1 MRLALLTNAT
11 EVTAVLPPLALLPHE
26 VDILALN
33 TNSVRQV
40 DDVSLV
46 IVDVTGSD
54 LLGARELCRTVA
66 AAHPD
71 LPVAVAIAETSLIA
85 LDSSWA
91 VDDFLLPSVSAVE
104 IDARL
109 RLLLTRRPA
118 VVEEAQDSNVVAVG
132 ALVVDEA
139 TYTARIHGRPLDL
152 TYKEFE
158 LLRYLV
164 QHSGRVFTR
173 EQLLQDVWGY
183 DFFGGTRTVDV
194 HVRRLRAKLGT
205 EYEGM
210 IATVRNVGY
219 KAVELTGVEE

>member
-1 MRLALLTNAT
+1 VRIALLTNAT
-11 EVTAVLPPLALLPHE
+11 SVAEVLPPLALLPHE
-26 VDILALN
+26 TVILPPDA
-33 TNSVRQV
+33 TSSRQL
-40 DDVSLV
+40 DDVELAV
-46 IVDVTGSD
+46 IDVTGSD

-71 LPVAVAIAETSLIA
+71 MPVAVAIAETSLIA

-91 VDDFLLPSVSAVE
+91 VDEFLLASATPVE
-104 IDARL
+104 IDARF
-109 RLLLTRRPA
+109 RLLLTRRP
-118 VVEEAQDSNVVAVG
+118 VPVNEIDDSNVVTVG
-132 ALVVDEA
+132 ELVVDDA
-139 TYTARIHGRPLDL
+139 TYTARIHGTPLDL

-158 LLRYLV
+158 LLRFLV

-173 EQLLQDVWGY
+173 KQLLQEVWGY

-219 KAVELTGVEE
+219 KAIDVDA

>member
-1 MRLALLTNAT
+1 MRIALLTNAT
-11 EVTAVLPPLALLPHE
+11 SVADVLPPLALLPHE
-26 VDILALN
+26 TVILPPDA
-33 TNSVRQV
+33 TSSRQL
-40 DDVSLV
+40 DDVELAV
-46 IVDVTGSD
+46 IDVTGSD

-71 LPVAVAIAETSLIA
+71 MPVAVAIAETSLIA

-91 VDDFLLPSVSAVE
+91 VDEFLLASATPVE
-104 IDARL
+104 IDARF
-109 RLLLTRRPA
+109 RLLLTRRP
-118 VVEEAQDSNVVAVG
+118 VPVNEIDDSNVVTVG
-132 ALVVDEA
+132 ELVVDDT
-139 TYTARIHGRPLDL
+139 TYTARIHGTPLDL

-158 LLRYLV
+158 LLRFLV

-173 EQLLQDVWGY
+173 KQLLQEVWGY

-219 KAVELTGVEE
+219 KAIDVDA

>member
-1 MRLALLTNAT
+1 MRIALLTNAT
-11 EVTAVLPPLALLPHE
+11 SVADVLPPLALLPHE
-26 VDILALN
+26 TVILPPDA
-33 TNSVRQV
+33 TSSRQL
-40 DDVSLV
+40 DDVELAV
-46 IVDVTGSD
+46 IDVTGSD

-71 LPVAVAIAETSLIA
+71 MPVAVAIAETSLIA

-91 VDDFLLPSVSAVE
+91 VDEFLLASATPVE
-104 IDARL
+104 IDARF
-109 RLLLTRRPA
+109 RLLLTRRP
-118 VVEEAQDSNVVAVG
+118 VPVNEIDDSNVVTVG
-132 ALVVDEA
+132 ELVVDDA
-139 TYTARIHGRPLDL
+139 TYTARIHGTPLDL

-158 LLRYLV
+158 LLRFLV

-173 EQLLQDVWGY
+173 KQLLQEVWGY
-183 DFFGGTRTVDV
+183 DFFGGTRTIDV

-219 KAVELTGVEE
+219 KAIDVDA

>member
-1 MRLALLTNAT
+1 MRIALLTNAT
-11 EVTAVLPPLALLPHE
+11 SVAEVLPPLALLPHE
-26 VDILALN
+26 TVILPPDA
-33 TNSVRQV
+33 TSSRQL
-40 DDVSLV
+40 DDVELAV
-46 IVDVTGSD
+46 IDVTGSD

-71 LPVAVAIAETSLIA
+71 MPVAVAIAETSLIA

-91 VDDFLLPSVSAVE
+91 VDEFLLASATPVE
-104 IDARL
+104 IDARF
-109 RLLLTRRPA
+109 RLLLTRRP
-118 VVEEAQDSNVVAVG
+118 VPVNEIDDSNVVTVG
-132 ALVVDEA
+132 ELVVDDA
-139 TYTARIHGRPLDL
+139 TYTARIHGTPLDL

-158 LLRYLV
+158 LLRFLV

-173 EQLLQDVWGY
+173 KQLLQEVWGY

-194 HVRRLRAKLGT
+194 HGRRLRAKLGT

-219 KAVELTGVEE
+219 KAIDVDA

>member
-1 MRLALLTNAT
+1 MRIALLTNAT
-11 EVTAVLPPLALLPHE
+11 SVAEVLPPLALLPHE
-26 VDILALN
+26 TVILPPDA
-33 TNSVRQV
+33 TSSRQL
-40 DDVSLV
+40 DDVELAV
-46 IVDVTGSD
+46 IDVTGSD

-71 LPVAVAIAETSLIA
+71 MPVAVAIAETSLIA

-91 VDDFLLPSVSAVE
+91 VDEFLLASATPVE
-104 IDARL
+104 IDARF
-109 RLLLTRRPA
+109 RLLLTRRP
-118 VVEEAQDSNVVAVG
+118 VPVNEIDDSNVVTVG
-132 ALVVDEA
+132 ELVVDDA
-139 TYTARIHGRPLDL
+139 TYTARIHGTPLDL

-158 LLRYLV
+158 LLRFLV

-173 EQLLQDVWGY
+173 KQLLQEVWGY

-194 HVRRLRAKLGT
+194 HVWRLRAKLGT

-219 KAVELTGVEE
+219 KAIDVDA

>member
-1 MRLALLTNAT
+1 MRIALLTNAAI
-11 EVTAVLPPLALLPHE
+11 VADVLPPLALLPHE
-26 VDILALN
+26 TVILPPDV
-33 TNSVRQV
+33 TSSRQL
-40 DDVSLV
+40 DDVELAV
-46 IVDVTGSD
+46 IDVTGSD

-71 LPVAVAIAETSLIA
+71 MPVAVAIAETSLIA

-91 VDDFLLPSVSAVE
+91 VDEFLLASATPVE
-104 IDARL
+104 IDARF
-109 RLLLTRRPA
+109 RLLLTRRP
-118 VVEEAQDSNVVAVG
+118 VPVNEIDDSNVVTVG
-132 ALVVDEA
+132 ELVVDDA
-139 TYTARIHGRPLDL
+139 TYTARIHGTPLDL

-158 LLRYLV
+158 LLRFLV

-173 EQLLQDVWGY
+173 KQLLQEVWGY

-219 KAVELTGVEE
+219 KAIDVDA

>member
-1 MRLALLTNAT
+1 MRIALLTNAT
-11 EVTAVLPPLALLPHE
+11 SVAEVLPPLALLPHE
-26 VDILALN
+26 TVILPPDA
-33 TNSVRQV
+33 TSSRQL
-40 DDVSLV
+40 DDVELAV
-46 IVDVTGSD
+46 IDVTGSD

-71 LPVAVAIAETSLIA
+71 MPVAVAIAETSLIA

-91 VDDFLLPSVSAVE
+91 VDDFLLASATPVE
-104 IDARL
+104 IDARF
-109 RLLLTRRPA
+109 RLLLTRRP
-118 VVEEAQDSNVVAVG
+118 VPVNEIDDSNVVTVG
-132 ALVVDEA
+132 ELVVDDA
-139 TYTARIHGRPLDL
+139 TYTARIHGTPLDL

-158 LLRYLV
+158 LLRFLV

-173 EQLLQDVWGY
+173 KQLLQEVWGY

-219 KAVELTGVEE
+219 KAIDVDA

>member
-1 MRLALLTNAT
+1 MRIALLTNAT
-11 EVTAVLPPLALLPHE
+11 SVADVLPPLALLPHE
-26 VDILALN
+26 TVILPPDA
-33 TNSVRQV
+33 TSSRQL
-40 DDVSLV
+40 DDVELAV
-46 IVDVTGSD
+46 IDVTGSD

-71 LPVAVAIAETSLIA
+71 MPVAVAIADTSLIA

-91 VDDFLLPSVSAVE
+91 VDEFLLASATPVE
-104 IDARL
+104 IDARF
-109 RLLLTRRPA
+109 RLLLTRRP
-118 VVEEAQDSNVVAVG
+118 VPVNEIDDSNVVTVG
-132 ALVVDEA
+132 ELVVDDA
-139 TYTARIHGRPLDL
+139 TYTARIHGTPLDL

-158 LLRYLV
+158 LLRFLV

-173 EQLLQDVWGY
+173 KQLLQEVWGY

-219 KAVELTGVEE
+219 KAIDVDA

>member
-1 MRLALLTNAT
+1 M
-11 EVTAVLPPLALLPHE
+11 ALLPHE
-26 VDILALN
+26 TVILPPDA
-33 TNSVRQV
+33 TSSRQL
-40 DDVSLV
+40 DDVELAV
-46 IVDVTGSD
+46 IDVTGSD

-71 LPVAVAIAETSLIA
+71 MPVAVAIAETSLIA

-91 VDDFLLPSVSAVE
+91 VDEFLLASATPVE
-104 IDARL
+104 IDARF
-109 RLLLTRRPA
+109 RLLLTRRP
-118 VVEEAQDSNVVAVG
+118 VPVNEIDDSNVVTVG
-132 ALVVDEA
+132 ELVVDDA
-139 TYTARIHGRPLDL
+139 TYTARIHGTPLDL

-158 LLRYLV
+158 LLRFLV

-173 EQLLQDVWGY
+173 KQLLQEVWGY

-219 KAVELTGVEE
+219 KAIDVDA

>member
-1 MRLALLTNAT
+1 MRIALLTNAT
-11 EVTAVLPPLALLPHE
+11 SVADVLPPLALLPHE
-26 VDILALN
+26 TVIFPPDA
-33 TNSVRQV
+33 TSSRQL
-40 DDVSLV
+40 DDVELAV
-46 IVDVTGSD
+46 FDVTGSD

-71 LPVAVAIAETSLIA
+71 MPVAVAIAETSLIA

-91 VDDFLLPSVSAVE
+91 VDEFLLASATPVE
-104 IDARL
+104 IDARF
-109 RLLLTRRPA
+109 RLLLTRRP
-118 VVEEAQDSNVVAVG
+118 VPVNEIDDSNVVTVG
-132 ALVVDEA
+132 ELVVDDA
-139 TYTARIHGRPLDL
+139 TYTARIHGTPLDL

-158 LLRYLV
+158 LLRFLV

-173 EQLLQDVWGY
+173 KQLLQEVWGY

-219 KAVELTGVEE
+219 KAIDLDA

>member
-1 MRLALLTNAT
+1 MRIALLTNAT
-11 EVTAVLPPLALLPHE
+11 SVADVLPPLALLPHE
-26 VDILALN
+26 TVILPPDA
-33 TNSVRQV
+33 TSSRQL
-40 DDVSLV
+40 DDVELAV
-46 IVDVTGSD
+46 IDVTGSD

-71 LPVAVAIAETSLIA
+71 MPVAVAIAETSLIA

-91 VDDFLLPSVSAVE
+91 VDEFLLASATPVE
-104 IDARL
+104 IDARF
-109 RLLLTRRPA
+109 RLLLTRRP
-118 VVEEAQDSNVVAVG
+118 VPVNEIDDSNVVTVG
-132 ALVVDEA
+132 ELVVDDA
-139 TYTARIHGRPLDL
+139 TYTARIHGTPLDL

-158 LLRYLV
+158 LLRFLV

-173 EQLLQDVWGY
+173 KQLLQEVWGY

-194 HVRRLRAKLGT
+194 HVWRLRAKLGT

-219 KAVELTGVEE
+219 KAIDVDA

>member
-1 MRLALLTNAT
+1 MRIALLTNAT
-11 EVTAVLPPLALLPHE
+11 RVAEVLPPLALLPHE
-26 VDILALN
+26 TVILPPDA
-33 TNSVRQV
+33 TSSRQL
-40 DDVSLV
+40 DDVELAV
-46 IVDVTGSD
+46 IDVTGSD

-71 LPVAVAIAETSLIA
+71 MPVAVAIAETSLIA

-91 VDDFLLPSVSAVE
+91 VDEFLLASATPVE
-104 IDARL
+104 IDARF
-109 RLLLTRRPA
+109 RLLLTRRP
-118 VVEEAQDSNVVAVG
+118 VPVNEIDDSNVVTVG
-132 ALVVDEA
+132 ELVVDDA
-139 TYTARIHGRPLDL
+139 TYTARIHGTPLDL

-158 LLRYLV
+158 LLRFLV

-173 EQLLQDVWGY
+173 KQLLQEVWGY

-219 KAVELTGVEE
+219 KAIDVDA

>member
-1 MRLALLTNAT
+1 MRIALLTNAT
-11 EVTAVLPPLALLPHE
+11 SVAEVLPPLALLPHE
-26 VDILALN
+26 TVILPPDA
-33 TNSVRQV
+33 TSSRQL
-40 DDVSLV
+40 DDVELAV
-46 IVDVTGSD
+46 IDVTGSD
-54 LLGARELCRTVA
+54 LLGARELCRTIA

-71 LPVAVAIAETSLIA
+71 MPVAVAIAETSLIA

-91 VDDFLLPSVSAVE
+91 VDEFLLASATPVE
-104 IDARL
+104 IDARF
-109 RLLLTRRPA
+109 RLLLTRRP
-118 VVEEAQDSNVVAVG
+118 VPVNEIDDSNVVTVG
-132 ALVVDEA
+132 ELVVDDA
-139 TYTARIHGRPLDL
+139 TYTARIHGTPLDL

-158 LLRYLV
+158 LLRFLV

-173 EQLLQDVWGY
+173 KQLLQEVWGY

-219 KAVELTGVEE
+219 KAIDVDA

>member
-1 MRLALLTNAT
+1 MRIALLTNAT
-11 EVTAVLPPLALLPHE
+11 SVADVLPPLALLPHE
-26 VDILALN
+26 TVILPPDA
-33 TNSVRQV
+33 TSSRQL
-40 DDVSLV
+40 DDVELAV
-46 IVDVTGSD
+46 IDVTGSD

-71 LPVAVAIAETSLIA
+71 MPVAVAIAETSLIA

-91 VDDFLLPSVSAVE
+91 VDEVRLASATPVE
-104 IDARL
+104 IDARF
-109 RLLLTRRPA
+109 RLLLTRRP
-118 VVEEAQDSNVVAVG
+118 VPVNEIDDSNVVTVG
-132 ALVVDEA
+132 ELVVDDA
-139 TYTARIHGRPLDL
+139 TYTARIHGTPLDL

-158 LLRYLV
+158 LLRFLV

-173 EQLLQDVWGY
+173 KQLLQEVWGY

-219 KAVELTGVEE
+219 KAIDVDA

>member
-1 MRLALLTNAT
+1 MRIALLTNAAI
-11 EVTAVLPPLALLPHE
+11 VADVLPHLALLPHE
-26 VDILALN
+26 TVILPPDA
-33 TNSVRQV
+33 TSSRQL
-40 DDVSLV
+40 DDVELAV
-46 IVDVTGSD
+46 IDVTGSD

-71 LPVAVAIAETSLIA
+71 MPVAVAIAETSLIA

-91 VDDFLLPSVSAVE
+91 VDEFLLASATPVE
-104 IDARL
+104 IDARF
-109 RLLLTRRPA
+109 RLLLTRRP
-118 VVEEAQDSNVVAVG
+118 VPVNEIDDSNVVTVG
-132 ALVVDEA
+132 ELVVDDA
-139 TYTARIHGRPLDL
+139 TYTARIHGTPLDL

-158 LLRYLV
+158 LLRFLV

-173 EQLLQDVWGY
+173 KQLLQEVWGY

-219 KAVELTGVEE
+219 KAIDVDA

>member
-1 MRLALLTNAT
+1 MRIALLTNAT
-11 EVTAVLPPLALLPHE
+11 SVADVLPPLALLPHE
-26 VDILALN
+26 TVILPPDA
-33 TNSVRQV
+33 TSSRQL
-40 DDVSLV
+40 DDVELAV
-46 IVDVTGSD
+46 IDVTGSD

-71 LPVAVAIAETSLIA
+71 MPVAVAIAETSLIA

-91 VDDFLLPSVSAVE
+91 VDEFLLASATPVE
-104 IDARL
+104 IDARF
-109 RLLLTRRPA
+109 RLLLTRRP
-118 VVEEAQDSNVVAVG
+118 VPVNEIDDSNVVTVG
-132 ALVVDEA
+132 ELVVDDA
-139 TYTARIHGRPLDL
+139 TYTARIHGTPLDL

-158 LLRYLV
+158 LLRFLV

-173 EQLLQDVWGY
+173 KQLLQEVWGY

-219 KAVELTGVEE
+219 KAIDVDA

>member
-1 MRLALLTNAT
+1 MRIALLTNAT
-11 EVTAVLPPLALLPHE
+11 SVAEVLPPLALLPHE
-26 VDILALN
+26 TVILPPDA
-33 TNSVRQV
+33 TSSRQL
-40 DDVSLV
+40 DDVELAV
-46 IVDVTGSD
+46 IDVTGSD

-71 LPVAVAIAETSLIA
+71 MPVAVAIAETSLIA

-91 VDDFLLPSVSAVE
+91 VDEFLLASATPVE
-104 IDARL
+104 IYARF
-109 RLLLTRRPA
+109 RLLLTRRP
-118 VVEEAQDSNVVAVG
+118 VPVNEIDDSNVVTVG
-132 ALVVDEA
+132 ELVVDDA
-139 TYTARIHGRPLDL
+139 TYTARIHGTPLDL

-158 LLRYLV
+158 LLRFLV

-173 EQLLQDVWGY
+173 KQLLQEVWGY

-219 KAVELTGVEE
+219 KAIDVDA

>member
-1 MRLALLTNAT
+1 MRIALLTNAT
-11 EVTAVLPPLALLPHE
+11 SVAEVLPPLALLPHE
-26 VDILALN
+26 TVILPPDA
-33 TNSVRQV
+33 TSSRQL
-40 DDVSLV
+40 DDVELAV
-46 IVDVTGSD
+46 IDVTGSD

-71 LPVAVAIAETSLIA
+71 MPVAVAIAETSLIA

-91 VDDFLLPSVSAVE
+91 VDEFLLASSTPVE
-104 IDARL
+104 IDARF
-109 RLLLTRRPA
+109 RLLLTRRP
-118 VVEEAQDSNVVAVG
+118 VPVNEIDDSNVVTVG
-132 ALVVDEA
+132 ELVVDDA
-139 TYTARIHGRPLDL
+139 TYTARIHGTPLDL

-158 LLRYLV
+158 LLRFLV

-173 EQLLQDVWGY
+173 KQLLQEVWGY

-219 KAVELTGVEE
+219 KAIDVDA

>member
-1 MRLALLTNAT
+1 MRIALLTNAT
-11 EVTAVLPPLALLPHE
+11 SVADVLPPLALLPHE
-26 VDILALN
+26 TVILPPDA
-33 TNSVRQV
+33 TSSRQL
-40 DDVSLV
+40 DDVELAV
-46 IVDVTGSD
+46 IDVTGSD

-71 LPVAVAIAETSLIA
+71 MPVAVAIAETSLIA

-91 VDDFLLPSVSAVE
+91 VDEFLLASATPVE
-104 IDARL
+104 IDAPF
-109 RLLLTRRPA
+109 RLLLTRRP
-118 VVEEAQDSNVVAVG
+118 VPVNEIDDSNVVTVG
-132 ALVVDEA
+132 ELVVDDA
-139 TYTARIHGRPLDL
+139 TYTARIHGTPLDL

-158 LLRYLV
+158 LLRFRV

-173 EQLLQDVWGY
+173 KQLLQEVWGY

-219 KAVELTGVEE
+219 KAIDVDA

>member
-1 MRLALLTNAT
+1 VRIALLTNAT
-11 EVTAVLPPLALLPHE
+11 SVADVLPPLALLPHE
-26 VDILALN
+26 TVILPPDA
-33 TNSVRQV
+33 TSSRQL
-40 DDVSLV
+40 DDVELAV
-46 IVDVTGSD
+46 IDVTGSD

-71 LPVAVAIAETSLIA
+71 MPVAVAIAETSLIA

-91 VDDFLLPSVSAVE
+91 VDEFLLASATPVE
-104 IDARL
+104 IDARF
-109 RLLLTRRPA
+109 RLLLTRRP
-118 VVEEAQDSNVVAVG
+118 VPVNEIDDSNVVTVG
-132 ALVVDEA
+132 ELVVDDA
-139 TYTARIHGRPLDL
+139 TYTARIHGTPLDL

-158 LLRYLV
+158 LLRFLV

-173 EQLLQDVWGY
+173 KQLLQEVWGY

-219 KAVELTGVEE
+219 KAIDVDA

>member
-1 MRLALLTNAT
+1 MRIALLTNAT
-11 EVTAVLPPLALLPHE
+11 SVADVLPPLALLPHE
-26 VDILALN
+26 TVILPPDA
-33 TNSVRQV
+33 TSSRQL
-40 DDVSLV
+40 DDVELAV
-46 IVDVTGSD
+46 IDVTGSD

-71 LPVAVAIAETSLIA
+71 MPVAVAIAETSLIA

-91 VDDFLLPSVSAVE
+91 VDEFLLASATPVE
-104 IDARL
+104 IDARF
-109 RLLLTRRPA
+109 RLLLTRRP
-118 VVEEAQDSNVVAVG
+118 VPVNEIDDSNVVTVG
-132 ALVVDEA
+132 ELVVDDA
-139 TYTARIHGRPLDL
+139 TYTARIHGTPLDL

-158 LLRYLV
+158 LLRFLV

-173 EQLLQDVWGY
+173 KQLLQEVWGY

-205 EYEGM
+205 QYEVM

-219 KAVELTGVEE
+219 KAIDVDA

>member
-1 MRLALLTNAT
+1 MRIALLTNAT
-11 EVTAVLPPLALLPHE
+11 SVAEVLPPLALLPHE
-26 VDILALN
+26 TVILPPDA
-33 TNSVRQV
+33 TSSRQL
-40 DDVSLV
+40 DDVELAV
-46 IVDVTGSD
+46 IDVTGSD

-71 LPVAVAIAETSLIA
+71 MPVAVAIAETSLIA

-91 VDDFLLPSVSAVE
+91 VDEFLLASATPVE
-104 IDARL
+104 IDARF
-109 RLLLTRRPA
+109 RLLLTRRP
-118 VVEEAQDSNVVAVG
+118 VPVNEIDDSNVITVG
-132 ALVVDEA
+132 ELVVDDA
-139 TYTARIHGRPLDL
+139 TYTARIHGTPLDL

-158 LLRYLV
+158 LLRFLV

-173 EQLLQDVWGY
+173 KQLLQEVWGY

-219 KAVELTGVEE
+219 KAIDVDA

>member
-1 MRLALLTNAT
+1 MAD
-11 EVTAVLPPLALLPHE
+11 VLPPLALLPHE
-26 VDILALN
+26 TVILPPDA
-33 TNSVRQV
+33 TSSRQL
-40 DDVSLV
+40 DDVELAV
-46 IVDVTGSD
+46 IDVTGSD

-71 LPVAVAIAETSLIA
+71 MPVAVAIAETSLIA

-91 VDDFLLPSVSAVE
+91 VDEFLLASATPVE
-104 IDARL
+104 IDARF
-109 RLLLTRRPA
+109 RLLLTRRP
-118 VVEEAQDSNVVAVG
+118 VPVNEIDDSNVVTVG
-132 ALVVDEA
+132 ELVVDDA
-139 TYTARIHGRPLDL
+139 TYTARIHGTPLDL

-158 LLRYLV
+158 LLRFLV

-173 EQLLQDVWGY
+173 KQLLQEVWGY

-219 KAVELTGVEE
+219 KAIDVDA

>member
-1 MRLALLTNAT
+1 MRIALLTNAT
-11 EVTAVLPPLALLPHE
+11 SVAEVLPPLALLPHE
-26 VDILALN
+26 TVILPPDA
-33 TNSVRQV
+33 TSSRQL
-40 DDVSLV
+40 DDVELAV
-46 IVDVTGSD
+46 IDVTGSD

-71 LPVAVAIAETSLIA
+71 MPVAVAIAETSLIA

-91 VDDFLLPSVSAVE
+91 VDEFLLASATPVE
-104 IDARL
+104 IDARF
-109 RLLLTRRPA
+109 RLLLTRRP
-118 VVEEAQDSNVVAVG
+118 VPVNEIDDSNVVTVG
-132 ALVVDEA
+132 ELVVDDA
-139 TYTARIHGRPLDL
+139 TYTARIHGTPLDL

-158 LLRYLV
+158 LLRFLV

-173 EQLLQDVWGY
+173 KQLLQEVWGY

-219 KAVELTGVEE
+219 KAIDVDA

>member
-1 MRLALLTNAT
+1 MRIALLTNAT
-11 EVTAVLPPLALLPHE
+11 SVADVLPPLALLPHE
-26 VDILALN
+26 TVILPPDA
-33 TNSVRQV
+33 TSSRQLDHV
-40 DDVSLV
+40 ELAV
-46 IVDVTGSD
+46 IDVTGSD

-71 LPVAVAIAETSLIA
+71 MPVAVAIAETSLIA

-91 VDDFLLPSVSAVE
+91 VDEFLLASATPVE
-104 IDARL
+104 IDARF
-109 RLLLTRRPA
+109 RLLLTRRP
-118 VVEEAQDSNVVAVG
+118 VPVNEIDDSNVVTVG
-132 ALVVDEA
+132 ELVVDDA
-139 TYTARIHGRPLDL
+139 TYTARIHGTPLDL

-158 LLRYLV
+158 LLRFLV

-173 EQLLQDVWGY
+173 KQLLQEVWGY

-219 KAVELTGVEE
+219 KAIDVDA

>member
-1 MRLALLTNAT
+1 MRIALLTNAT
-11 EVTAVLPPLALLPHE
+11 SVADVLPPLALLPHE
-26 VDILALN
+26 TVILPPDATSSRRL
-33 TNSVRQV
+33 
-40 DDVSLV
+40 DDVELAV
-46 IVDVTGSD
+46 IDVTGSD

-71 LPVAVAIAETSLIA
+71 MPVAVAIAETSLIA

-91 VDDFLLPSVSAVE
+91 VDEFLLASATPVE
-104 IDARL
+104 IDARF
-109 RLLLTRRPA
+109 RLLLTRRP
-118 VVEEAQDSNVVAVG
+118 VPVNEIDDSNVVTVG
-132 ALVVDEA
+132 ELVVDDA
-139 TYTARIHGRPLDL
+139 TYTARIHGTPLDL

-158 LLRYLV
+158 LLRFLV

-173 EQLLQDVWGY
+173 KQLLQEVWGY

-219 KAVELTGVEE
+219 KAIDVDA

>member
-1 MRLALLTNAT
+1 MRIALLTNAT
-11 EVTAVLPPLALLPHE
+11 SVADVLPPLALLPYE
-26 VDILALN
+26 TVILPPDA
-33 TNSVRQV
+33 TSSRQL
-40 DDVSLV
+40 DDVELAV
-46 IVDVTGSD
+46 IDVTGSD

-71 LPVAVAIAETSLIA
+71 MPVAVAIAETSLIA

-91 VDDFLLPSVSAVE
+91 VDEFLLASATPVE
-104 IDARL
+104 IDARF
-109 RLLLTRRPA
+109 RLLLTRRP
-118 VVEEAQDSNVVAVG
+118 VPVNEIDDSNVVTVG
-132 ALVVDEA
+132 ELVVDDA
-139 TYTARIHGRPLDL
+139 TYTARIHGTPLDL

-158 LLRYLV
+158 LLRFLV

-173 EQLLQDVWGY
+173 KQLLQEVWGY

-219 KAVELTGVEE
+219 KAIDVDA

>member
-1 MRLALLTNAT
+1 MRIALLTNAT
-11 EVTAVLPPLALLPHE
+11 SVADVLPPLALLPHE
-26 VDILALN
+26 TVILPPDA
-33 TNSVRQV
+33 TSSRQL
-40 DDVSLV
+40 DDVELEV
-46 IVDVTGSD
+46 IDVTGSD

-71 LPVAVAIAETSLIA
+71 MPVAVAIAETSLIA

-91 VDDFLLPSVSAVE
+91 VDEFLLASATPVE
-104 IDARL
+104 IDARF
-109 RLLLTRRPA
+109 RLLLTRRP
-118 VVEEAQDSNVVAVG
+118 VPVNEIDDSNVVTVG
-132 ALVVDEA
+132 ELVVDDA
-139 TYTARIHGRPLDL
+139 TYTARIHGTPLDL

-158 LLRYLV
+158 LLRFLV

-173 EQLLQDVWGY
+173 KQLLQEVWGY

-219 KAVELTGVEE
+219 KAIDVDA